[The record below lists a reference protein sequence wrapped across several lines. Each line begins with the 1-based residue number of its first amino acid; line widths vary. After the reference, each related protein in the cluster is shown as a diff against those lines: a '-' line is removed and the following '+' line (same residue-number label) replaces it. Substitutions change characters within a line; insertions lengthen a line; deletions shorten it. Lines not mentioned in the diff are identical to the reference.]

1 MDHFKGSE
9 GGRTLPLLHPGG
21 RPNVAP
27 GLLEALSVL
36 VSATPFSGTAVVS
49 ADDLLAYVAAAVAHP
64 AYTVRFADELTTPG
78 IRVPVTADSA
88 LWSEAVDLGRGIIW
102 AHTYGAAYVDPD
114 LDRPP
119 DNIRY
124 NSGDPRRVQ
133 NLAAV
138 TTMPTRVSYDANMQ
152 SVSLGAGKWGPV
164 SQAVYDYT
172 VGGKNVIRSWFNYR
186 KAVPGGK
193 KTSPLDRMHLDAW
206 PGEWSSEFT
215 DLLTVLARL
224 VQAEPAQ
231 AALLERILDGPLL
244 NKSTLSRHNVRWP
257 AAPRDRKPNTTP
269 PVPGAETV
277 TEHLF

>member
-1 MDHFKGSE
+1 M
-9 GGRTLPLLHPGG
+9 
-21 RPNVAP
+21 
-27 GLLEALSVL
+27 
-36 VSATPFSGTAVVS
+36 VS
-49 ADDLLAYVAAAVAHP
+49 ADDLLAYVAAVVAHP
-64 AYTVRFADELTTPG
+64 AYTMRFADELTTPG
-78 IRVPVTADSA
+78 VRVPVTADPA
-88 LWSEAVDLGRGIIW
+88 LWSEAVDLGRSIIW

-124 NSGDPRRVQ
+124 NSGNPRRVQ

-138 TTMPTRVSYDANMQ
+138 TTMPTSVSYDANTQ

-215 DLLTVLARL
+215 DLLTVLTRL
-224 VQAEPAQ
+224 VQQSLPRQ
-231 AALLERILDGPLL
+231 RC
-244 NKSTLSRHNVRWP
+244 SR
-257 AAPRDRKPNTTP
+257 
-269 PVPGAETV
+269 ES
-277 TEHLF
+277 